1 MLVVMFSHEVADD
14 VFDNGINSAVSCEKR
29 SKKKKENHG
38 FHLFVVLSFVFGF
51 HFLLWFL
58 FGFLLC
64 FFFLS
69 PFFSGIKNEVFT
81 CSGVLPCC
89 SCVC

>member
-29 SKKKKENHG
+29 SKKEKHG

-58 FGFLLC
+58 FGFCCVFFSLS
-64 FFFLS
+64 FFFWNQ
-69 PFFSGIKNEVFT
+69 K
-81 CSGVLPCC
+81 
-89 SCVC
+89 